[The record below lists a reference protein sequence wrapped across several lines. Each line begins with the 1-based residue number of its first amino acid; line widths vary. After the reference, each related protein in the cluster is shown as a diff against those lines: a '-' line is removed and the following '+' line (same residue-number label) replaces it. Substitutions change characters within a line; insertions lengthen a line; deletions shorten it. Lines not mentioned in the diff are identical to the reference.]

1 MQQDRS
7 AADDEQLPFANQPEH
22 IGGALDIANE
32 DVEVRDT
39 HMDRK
44 RMTDYAVNERG
55 GNRSQAAGNNGI
67 GSGLPEMRQSAGFPQ
82 STLETINTANQS
94 KS

>member
-1 MQQDRS
+1 MH
-7 AADDEQLPFANQPEH
+7 FANPADQ
-22 IGGALDIANE
+22 LDIANE
-32 DVEVRDT
+32 DVEVRNT

-44 RMTDYAVNERG
+44 RMTDFAANECG
-55 GNRSQAAGNNGI
+55 GNGSKANGNNGI

-82 STLETINTANQS
+82 STLETISTAHQS